1 MRPNTSCHNNCH
13 VSRERGSLADL
24 SISLC
29 CLKNSYVCL
38 LFHRYISALNKV
50 DSYHLDEQKMDE
62 ARIDVRR
69 RDEKNAFYEYFF
81 ARILQNRSLTVEP
94 LSFRLFVNIFFCF

>member
-1 MRPNTSCHNNCH
+1 M
-13 VSRERGSLADL
+13 SRGSESLADL

-29 CLKNSYVCL
+29 SLKNSYVCL
-38 LFHRYISALNKV
+38 LFHPYISALNKV

-62 ARIDVRR
+62 ARIDVRC
-69 RDEKNAFYEYFF
+69 RDEKNAFYEFF

-94 LSFRLFVNIFFCF
+94 LSFRLFVNFFYF